1 MRAGVPVENA
11 DSLFVPRVRALSR
24 AEVETL
30 VEGLIDLLDA
40 MDGDADLEADHAAV
54 RKGRDGK
61 LRIVGCSSDDEP
73 SLCGLTVHWPSHSDD
88 DREFD
93 EAEGRDPIPDWS
105 GRGVHEVF
113 VGRRA

>member
-1 MRAGVPVENA
+1 MRAAEPDISATVADLPVKSATVAN
-11 DSLFVPRVRALSR
+11 FTHGIRALSR
-24 AEVETL
+24 TEVETL

-40 MDGDADLEADHAAV
+40 WDGDTDLEDSAD
-54 RKGRDGK
+54 
-61 LRIVGCSSDDEP
+61 SEP
-73 SLCGLTVHWPSHSDD
+73 SLCGLVANWPSLGGD

-93 EAEGRDPIPDWS
+93 LAEGRDPIPAWS